1 MRNCVARPC
10 TARRKRHQITPKT
23 KAMKEYKVNIKKYY
37 GSFSLYSEPLK
48 VKAYTAAEAMEIAR
62 NYLWRWNCVDET
74 PVNAELIA

>member
-1 MRNCVARPC
+1 
-10 TARRKRHQITPKT
+10 
-23 KAMKEYKVNIKKYY
+23 MKEYKVNIKKYY
-37 GSFSLYSEPLK
+37 GSYSLYSEPLK

>member
-1 MRNCVARPC
+1 MRYRLARPGI
-10 TARRKRHQITPKT
+10 TRRIQRKLTPKT

-48 VKAYTAAEAMEIAR
+48 VKAYTAAEAMEIAQ

-74 PVNAELIA
+74 PVNAEPIA